1 VTLSPFYVKVTLT
14 ELRILIL
21 PTLSKKKLFND
32 PIYGFITFPF
42 EILYDIIDHPYFQRL
57 RRISQQGLSHLVYPG
72 AMHTRFHH
80 ALGALHLT
88 CEAVTTLRE
97 KGIDISDEE
106 YKGVCL
112 AILLHDVGHG
122 PFSHALEHTILP
134 FHHEEMSLAIMEQ
147 LNEQFGG
154 QLSIGIEIFKGEY
167 PKAFLHQLVSGQVD
181 MDRMDYLNRDS
192 FFTGVAEGVVS
203 YDRIISMLNVR
214 ENSLVIEEKG
224 IYSVEKF
231 LVARRFMY
239 WQVYLHKTGIAAEQ
253 MLISF
258 MKRLKIRYIQSTIKN
273 ISEPLKNLLDVSK
286 ITDGNIT
293 TDLIEKFCKVD
304 DTDIVYTLKIQ
315 DKNSDEVL
323 YYLSQSIL
331 NRRLFKVYLQNI
343 EPTSEFIENIRQEV
357 AENQTFSKEEL
368 NYLVLTGSETNQI
381 YNKDKEKIMILMKD
395 GNIYP
400 LEEISDSGISSNS
413 IVKYYIC
420 CPKNA

>member
-1 VTLSPFYVKVTLT
+1 M
-14 ELRILIL
+14 
-21 PTLSKKKLFND
+21 SKKKLFND

-88 CEAVTTLRE
+88 CEAVTTLRD
-97 KGIDISDEE
+97 KGIAITNEE
-106 YKGVCL
+106 YQGVCL

-134 FHHEEMSLAIMEQ
+134 FHHEEMSLAIMKK
-147 LNEQFGG
+147 LNKEFGG
-154 QLSIGIEIFKGEY
+154 QLSLGIEIFQGRY
-167 PKAFLHQLVSGQVD
+167 QKAFLHQLVSGQID
-181 MDRMDYLNRDS
+181 MDRLDYLNRDS

-214 ENSLVIEEKG
+214 DNRLVIEEKG

-231 LVARRFMY
+231 LVARRIMY

-258 MKRLKIRYIQSTIKN
+258 MKRLKIKYIQSNVKN
-273 ISEPLKNLLDVSK
+273 ISAPLKSLLDVSQK
-286 ITDGNIT
+286 TDGTINNE
-293 TDLIEKFCKVD
+293 LIEKFCKVD

-315 DKNSDEVL
+315 GEKSDKVL

-343 EPTSEFIENIRQEV
+343 KPEDAFVKEIRQKV
-357 AENQTFSKEEL
+357 ASKQTFSKEEL
-368 NYLVLTGSETNQI
+368 DYLVLTGSETNQI

-400 LEEISDSGISSNS
+400 LEEISDSGISGKS
-413 IVKYYIC
+413 IVKHYIC
-420 CPKNA
+420 CPKSL